1 MRRYRRSCIGSGVFG
16 KEYLRDV
23 DEAEF
28 TAGCPSKA
36 AGDRSVLRAMHI
48 FDDNR
53 RVTEQAEAL
62 KHGRFDSFLRLVN
75 ESGDSSWEYHQNVI
89 LPGSG
94 EHQEMAFTI
103 TICKK
108 LLNGRG
114 AVRVHG
120 GGFAGTVLRLRAE
133 R

>member
-1 MRRYRRSCIGSGVFG
+1 MRRYRRSCGVFG

-28 TAGCPSKA
+28 YRRLPEVRAA